1 MDKSNGYEKIASLF
15 IQYRGQA
22 VDGIGT
28 PAVRQWVRSLP
39 VNASVLDI
47 GCGTGL
53 PLTKILI
60 DEGKDVWGIDASPSL
75 VKTFRKNFPDI
86 PVACESVEDSG
97 FFERKFDGAVA
108 WGLMF
113 LLSEESQLKVIQKIA
128 DVLNEG
134 GRFLFTAPD
143 VRTTWQDV
151 MTGET
156 SQSLG
161 RDKYKELLS
170 LSGLSLIEEF
180 EDEGENHYF
189 STVKR

>member
-1 MDKSNGYEKIASLF
+1 M
-15 IQYRGQA
+15 
-22 VDGIGT
+22 
-28 PAVRQWVRSLP
+28 
-39 VNASVLDI
+39 
-47 GCGTGL
+47 
-53 PLTKILI
+53 
-60 DEGKDVWGIDASPSL
+60 
-75 VKTFRKNFPDI
+75 
-86 PVACESVEDSG
+86 
-97 FFERKFDGAVA
+97 GAVA

-113 LLSEESQLKVIQKIA
+113 LLSEESQLKVILKIA

-134 GRFLFTAPD
+134 ERFLFTAPD

-170 LSGLSLIEEF
+170 LSGLTLIEEF

>member
-28 PAVRQWVRSLP
+28 SAVRQWVRSLP

-75 VKTFRKNFPDI
+75 VKTFQKNFPDI
-86 PVACESVEDSG
+86 PVACETVEDSG
-97 FFERKFDGAVA
+97 LFERKFDGCCSV
-108 WGLMF
+108 G
-113 LLSEESQLKVIQKIA
+113 I
-128 DVLNEG
+128 DVSS
-134 GRFLFTAPD
+134 
-143 VRTTWQDV
+143 V
-151 MTGET
+151 
-156 SQSLG
+156 
-161 RDKYKELLS
+161 
-170 LSGLSLIEEF
+170 
-180 EDEGENHYF
+180 
-189 STVKR
+189 